1 MGTKRKVSPF
11 MLILFSTLLLYSLTL
26 IKRLKKQHLK
36 QNYKTKQSIFPNF
49 LRDFF
54 PSYYEDTVT
63 LYIITP
69 TYPRPEQ
76 LPELTRLSQTL
87 MVSFKKH
94 EIPSLCTSLQL
105 VKNVKW
111 IVAEDANTPTFQ
123 VLQLLKRI
131 QNQLP
136 NVYLLAPMPEVYRK
150 TKDPHHLP
158 KVQNQKNLS
167 KRVYYSGF

>member
-1 MGTKRKVSPF
+1 MCIMGTKRKVSPF

-36 QNYKTKQSIFPNF
+36 QNYKKQSVFPNF
-49 LRDFF
+49 LWDFF

-87 MVSFKKH
+87 MVSFKKTRNTLTLYFFTVG
-94 EIPSLCTSLQL
+94 EKCKVDCSRRCKYTNFSSIT
-105 VKNVKW
+105 
-111 IVAEDANTPTFQ
+111 VAQTDTESIT
-123 VLQLLKRI
+123 
-131 QNQLP
+131 
-136 NVYLLAPMPEVYRK
+136 
-150 TKDPHHLP
+150 
-158 KVQNQKNLS
+158 
-167 KRVYYSGF
+167 

>member
-1 MGTKRKVSPF
+1 MCIMGTKRKVSPF

-36 QNYKTKQSIFPNF
+36 QNYKKQSVFTNF
-49 LRDFF
+49 LWDFF

-87 MVSFKKH
+87 MVSFKKTRNTLTLYFFTVG
-94 EIPSLCTSLQL
+94 EKCKVDCSRRCKYTNFSSIT
-105 VKNVKW
+105 
-111 IVAEDANTPTFQ
+111 VAQTDTESIT
-123 VLQLLKRI
+123 
-131 QNQLP
+131 
-136 NVYLLAPMPEVYRK
+136 
-150 TKDPHHLP
+150 
-158 KVQNQKNLS
+158 
-167 KRVYYSGF
+167 

>member
-26 IKRLKKQHLK
+26 IKRLKKQHQK
-36 QNYKTKQSIFPNF
+36 QNYKKQSVFPNF
-49 LRDFF
+49 LWDFF

-158 KVQNQKNLS
+158 KVQNRK
-167 KRVYYSGF
+167 